1 MVAAGNVR
9 SRAVRRCLLELSK
22 AGMFFIVLRGS
33 WLLVLCAVVAF
44 GRGVVMMSL
53 VGVRSVFEYLEL
65 CIFLGDVWFV
75 LWR

>member
-1 MVAAGNVR
+1 MHALFAVACWLSAL
-9 SRAVRRCLLELSK
+9 RA
-22 AGMFFIVLRGS
+22 
-33 WLLVLCAVVAF
+33 AVTF

-53 VGVRSVFEYLEL
+53 VGVRSVFECLEL